1 MKKTVIADNLSK
13 TKKLAEFLVGILE
26 RQKTQTPFSPTGAAV
41 IALTGDL
48 GSGKTS
54 FVQGFAEALG
64 IKERVTSP
72 TFAIQKVYKLN
83 PIKRMGY
90 EHLIHIDAYRIKDPK
105 EILDLGWEKLLSSP
119 KNIVVVEW
127 AERIKKILPK
137 DLIRI
142 NFEHTEDKKRR
153 IKFLMSDTPDIFK
166 RT

>member
-26 RQKTQTPFSPTGAAV
+26 RQKTKTSFSPTGAAV
-41 IALTGDL
+41 IALTGDM

-54 FVQGFAEALG
+54 FTQGFAEALG

-83 PIKRMGY
+83 PMKGTQY
-90 EHLIHIDAYRIKDPK
+90 EHLIHIDAYRIEDPK
-105 EILDLGWEKLLSSP
+105 EILDLGWEELISNS
-119 KNIVVVEW
+119 KNIIIVEW
-127 AERIKKILPK
+127 AERIKNILPK
-137 DLIRI
+137 DRIRI

-153 IKFLMSDTPDIFK
+153 IKFLISDATDIF
-166 RT
+166 R